1 MSTNSCTSPIPVEA
15 IVRAKNSMML
25 TTAVLANAVLI
36 LLEICRTVNMR
47 MPLKYGLFVLVRIAT
62 ANPATDQKN
71 KNVPTTMSAAAK
83 SPWMHKKSRIVAFF
97 SQGGE
102 GGACLSGF

>member
-1 MSTNSCTSPIPVEA
+1 
-15 IVRAKNSMML
+15 MML
-25 TTAVLANAVLI
+25 TTAMLANAVFI

-47 MPLKYGLFVLVRIAT
+47 MPLKYRPFALVRIAMT
-62 ANPATDQKN
+62 NPATDQKN
-71 KNVPTTMSAAAK
+71 RNVPTTMSAAAK

-102 GGACLSGF
+102 EGACLSGF